1 MVTAPAGPSG
11 KRLPTSA
18 SRLAPNLPSASSTP
32 AIQAKQLSF
41 DREALYAEFQP
52 LVRRLVRQYGDT
64 PECREDL
71 AGEIYFRF
79 CALLDAYDPDRG
91 IPLKP
96 YLVRQ
101 LTASVYTYARH
112 GWIRRRRECSYEEKA
127 AISEPVK
134 PEDPTPEW
142 DEKLATEAVLKT
154 LPEAI
159 GKLPDRQR
167 KVLIWR
173 YYDQRTFEEIAE
185 HLDIQVATARSLL
198 RHAINGLRKHMAPTI
213 AESRPS

>member
-1 MVTAPAGPSG
+1 MACQRTCESPRKLPNMQFRKGLVVVTAPAGPAG
-11 KRLPTSA
+11 TRLPTSA
-18 SRLAPNLPSASSTP
+18 PRQAPDLPSTSTTP
-32 AIQAKQLSF
+32 STQAKQLSF

-79 CALLDAYDPDRG
+79 CGLLDAYDPARG

-127 AISEPVK
+127 AVCEPVK
-134 PEDPTPEW
+134 PEDPTLDW
-142 DEKLATEAVLKT
+142 DEKLATEAVVKT

-173 YYDQRTFEEIAE
+173 YYDQRSFE
-185 HLDIQVATARSLL
+185 D
-198 RHAINGLRKHMAPTI
+198 
-213 AESRPS
+213 